1 MASSRP
7 TKFTASATPPAHP
20 TATHLATHLTDTL
33 LSALRA
39 VNAAGILPSDPAS
52 AAITTQ
58 FEILV
63 LRVAAQAVTSDS
75 SGGDGGGGGGA
86 EEEAVGNDD
95 GGEPVSLSVC
105 DALTG
110 KEVVFFEDVD
120 PTTMTVG
127 SVWTEIAKKK
137 PDASVED
144 MQLVLRQKSPAAAAA
159 AGGGGGGGGGDPILF
174 LENDDRTLASVGFV
188 GTHNGDNEFTLQ
200 LVEVPPPTPEQIEER
215 SREVYEAAEAGDE
228 PRLQAA
234 VEVRGAD
241 LNWHNPAQVEKAP
254 LHAARR

>member
-1 MASSRP
+1 MAS
-7 TKFTASATPPAHP
+7 FAAAAA
-20 TATHLATHLTDTL
+20 TATAPAGDAAAATT
-33 LSALRA
+33 
-39 VNAAGILPSDPAS
+39 AGPDPAPPD
-52 AAITTQ
+52 A
-58 FEILV
+58 
-63 LRVAAQAVTSDS
+63 
-75 SGGDGGGGGGA
+75 GDGGGGGGGVD
-86 EEEAVGNDD
+86 VGNGDD
-95 GGEPVSLSVC
+95 VDPVSLSVL

-120 PTTMTVG
+120 PTTMTGG
-127 SVWTEIAKKK
+127 SVWTKIGEKK

-159 AGGGGGGGGGDPILF
+159 AGGGGGGGDPILF
-174 LENDDRTLASVGFV
+174 LENDDQTLASVGFV

-241 LNWHNPAQVEKAP
+241 LNWHNPAKYERPAP